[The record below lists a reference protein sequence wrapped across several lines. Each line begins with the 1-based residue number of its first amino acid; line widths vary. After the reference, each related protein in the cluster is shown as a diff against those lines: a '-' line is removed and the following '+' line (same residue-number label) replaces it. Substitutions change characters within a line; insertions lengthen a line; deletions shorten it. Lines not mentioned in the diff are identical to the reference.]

1 MPTVTWPATSRAQR
15 ALEAL
20 GDLAR
25 RVVHEGQSADLARAG
40 VAGGDEPG
48 HACDQDPS
56 LAGARAGDDG
66 HGTVAVLCCGA
77 LAVVEGRQR
86 QVC

>member
-1 MPTVTWPATSRAQR
+1 MPTVTCPATSRAER
-15 ALEAL
+15 TLETF

-40 VAGGDEPG
+40 VTGGDEPG
-48 HACDQDPS
+48 HASDQDPS

-66 HGTVAVLCCGA
+66 HWAVDVLCRGA